1 MRPQDEVSVKKRLR
15 VTQTFVAKLVAS
27 RRCERFEAGELLTV
41 IETSE
46 ESLHSRFMRINGL
59 RPSRGVECMYIIES
73 GELKEKTEIVRVS
86 TMNQPAGI
94 IGMRE

>member
-1 MRPQDEVSVKKRLR
+1 MKKRLR

-27 RRCERFEAGELLTV
+27 RRCETFEAGELLMV
-41 IETSE
+41 ETSE

-73 GELKEKTEIVRVS
+73 GELKEKTEIVRAS
-86 TMNQPAGI
+86 TINQPAGI
-94 IGMRE
+94 IGMRV